1 VKDFSASPSA
11 LISSFRTNFQL
22 IKSLTKREI
31 YGRYRGSFFG
41 VLWSLINPL
50 FMLLIYTFVFGVVFK
65 SRWAGGGESK
75 SEFALVLFSGLMVFN
90 LFSECI
96 VRSPRLIIDNA
107 NFVKKVIFPLEVLSV
122 VSLLT
127 SVFHFLVSLFIWLI
141 TYTLVFGQLNITA
154 LAVPLIIIPLF
165 LMTLGFSW
173 ILNSLGT
180 YFRDLQQIIGPL
192 VMSLMFLSPIF
203 YSISSIPKGYQY
215 LVYINPLATIIESFR
230 GALYFGSIPNLTFLL
245 FYYIGS
251 LLILILGFWFFQK
264 TRKGFADVL

>member
-1 VKDFSASPSA
+1 MKDFSASPLA
-11 LISSFRTNFQL
+11 LVGSFRTNFQL
-22 IKSLTKREI
+22 IKSLTKREV
-31 YGRYRGSFFG
+31 YGRYRGSLFG

-50 FMLLIYTFVFGVVFK
+50 FTLLIYTFVFGVVFK
-65 SRWAGGGESK
+65 SRWAGGVESK

-107 NFVKKVIFPLEVLSV
+107 NFVKKVIFPLEVLSI

-127 SVFHFLVSLFIWLI
+127 SVFHFLVSLFVWLLA
-141 TYTLVFGQLNITA
+141 YTFVFGKPSITV
-154 LAVPLIIIPLF
+154 LAVPLILIPLF
-165 LMTLGFSW
+165 LMTLGMSW

-180 YFRDLQQIIGPL
+180 YFRDLLQIIGPF

-203 YSISSIPKGYQY
+203 YSISSIPKGYQS
-215 LVYINPLATIIESFR
+215 LVYINPLAQIIESFR
-230 GALYFGSIPNLTFLL
+230 GALYFEIMPDLTFIF
-245 FYYIGS
+245 FYYLGS
-251 LLILILGFWFFQK
+251 LLILFLGFWFFQR